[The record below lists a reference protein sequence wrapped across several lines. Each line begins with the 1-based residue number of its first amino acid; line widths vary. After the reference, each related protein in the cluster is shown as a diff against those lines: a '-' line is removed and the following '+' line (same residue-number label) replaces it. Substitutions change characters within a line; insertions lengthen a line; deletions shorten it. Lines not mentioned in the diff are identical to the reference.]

1 MITKSRE
8 TRKEA
13 LEKELERI
21 MARIDKT
28 DISRIILFGSLAT
41 GNIGVTSDI
50 DLVIVKNTKERFL
63 ERLRRMCEE
72 IEPRLAVDILVY
84 TPEEFAEMRGWSS
97 FIRRVEKEGKVLY
110 AS

>member
-1 MITKSRE
+1 MITRS
-8 TRKEA
+8 KEARRGA

-28 DISRIILFGSLAT
+28 DIRKIILFGSLAT
-41 GNIGVTSDI
+41 GNVGPTSDI
-50 DLVIVKNTKERFL
+50 DLAIIKNTEERFL
-63 ERLRRMCEE
+63 KRLERMCEE

-84 TPEEFAEMRGWSS
+84 TPEEFAEMRGWNS
-97 FIRRVEKEGKVLY
+97 FIRRIEKEGKVLY